1 MARIPPDALQPC
13 REWQLFIL
21 SNRIGPNLGP
31 LSYSNGNSLS
41 FGHASDGRKGCSFEG
56 DSMRRMARLFAV
68 VFGSVLI
75 VSLVGVTDVTASTI
89 SCGSTLGAGDWE
101 LDSNLV
107 CAGVDPVII
116 VTSGARLNLKGN
128 SVDCGGAGVGIFVLG
143 ATDVHINNGHVHHCD
158 VGIWLVRGGFHQLN
172 ALHVDSN
179 HHAGIFLQLSS
190 DNHLSGSEV
199 SSNAEFGILIEDS
212 SRNQLNTMII
222 KSNGFVGVNLVSFG
236 PPPRSDDNEIS
247 SSDVSSNF
255 FIGEVYVTNNGSGTV
270 SVIGTATHS
279 VIATIPVGS
288 SPSSPTSND
297 NLKKLYVNNGNNT
310 IRRSCSPTD
319 RAFPSRP
326 TRSSR
331 TRSAST
337 EAP

>member
-1 MARIPPDALQPC
+1 
-13 REWQLFIL
+13 
-21 SNRIGPNLGP
+21 
-31 LSYSNGNSLS
+31 
-41 FGHASDGRKGCSFEG
+41 
-56 DSMRRMARLFAV
+56 MARLFAV

-255 FIGEVYVTNNGSGTV
+255 FIGVLIEGGQHNTVRSNTV
-270 SVIGTATHS
+270 SDNNLADTAGGGIFAFGFGSTIQGNVVNRNGITHGGG
-279 VIATIPVGS
+279 IEAGQATTIQDNVANGNAFGITVGS
-288 SPSSPTSND
+288 EFNLIQSNTALGNAFFDLQDFSPNCAFNVWKD
-297 NLKKLYVNNGNNT
+297 NTFVTANQPC
-310 IRRSCSPTD
+310 IS
-319 RAFPSRP
+319 
-326 TRSSR
+326 
-331 TRSAST
+331 
-337 EAP
+337 